1 MNNQETQA
9 RMDTRHRTKGTK
21 TRQHNT

>member
-9 RMDTRHRTKGTK
+9 RMDTRNRTKGTN
-21 TRQHNT
+21 TRQRNT

>member
-9 RMDTRHRTKGTK
+9 RMETRNRTKGAK
-21 TRQHNT
+21 TTQHNT